1 MFLIK
6 IIEAQIFII
15 KSLINS
21 NLRNINSYKIDHDH
35 IKFILDYVPMMPNI
49 LENLIILTIKGD

>member
-6 IIEAQIFII
+6 IIKAQIFII